1 MRARSERT
9 YAASL
14 AFSTVAFAAFAAAA
28 LAWEDGAE
36 LDVRF
41 VRWVHRSVPH
51 GLVELMRVLT
61 YLGSGIVLAPL
72 AVAAALVLVRRG
84 LPVSAA
90 FVVIALLASEA
101 LDQAFKTAF
110 RRARPELDNPFVRL
124 TTYAFPSGHA
134 FAATATYG
142 ALALVLASRSPP
154 RRRAWLA
161 AVAATLVAI
170 VAASRVILGVH
181 YLFDV
186 LAGVA
191 GGIAV
196 LSALLLAFRG
206 RALRSGRDEQPQR
219 AGLGA

>member
-1 MRARSERT
+1 MRSRAEPI

-14 AFSTVAFAAFAAAA
+14 ALSTVTFAAFAAAA

-41 VRWVHRSVPH
+41 VRWVHRTVPH
-51 GLVELMRVLT
+51 GLVELMRALT
-61 YLGSGIVLAPL
+61 YLGSGVVLGPL
-72 AVAAALVLVRRG
+72 AVAAALILVRRARPAAG
-84 LPVSAA
+84 A
-90 FVVIALLASEA
+90 FVVMALLASEA
-101 LDQAFKTAF
+101 IDQAFKAAF
-110 RRARPELDNPFVRL
+110 RRARPELDDPFVRL
-124 TTYAFPSGHA
+124 TTYSFPSGHA

-142 ALALVLASRSPP
+142 ALALVLASGAPP

-161 AVAATLVAI
+161 AVATTVVAI
-170 VAASRVILGVH
+170 VATSRVVLGVH
-181 YLFDV
+181 YLLDV

-206 RALRSGRDEQPQR
+206 RAFRGRRNEQPQR
-219 AGLGA
+219 TGLGP